1 MNEEKYYTVIE
12 NYIKKNEISRKRKIL
27 QENYDTLNNY
37 WNIGKLLVEAQGGK
51 KRAKYGNELIKKWS
65 IEFEKNYGSKY
76 SYRELYK
83 MRQFYLA
90 FTNLPTVSADLS
102 WSHIIEILPIKNE
115 NKRNFYINEV
125 ITYNLSVRE
134 LREKIKLNS
143 YERLLNK
150 PGKLDIITPKKEY
163 SILEDIKNPILIK
176 LKENQEINSEKD
188 LEASIISQI
197 AFVLTQF
204 GKGFCFIDNQYM
216 IKGHSID
223 ILLFNYEINA
233 FVVVELKFRELRKED
248 KSQTEFY
255 MNLVDENLKKAH
267 HNKTM
272 GIIIS
277 KSQNNYIANF
287 VKSNSLIPLIY
298 KLQS

>member
-1 MNEEKYYTVIE
+1 MSQVSWSNITLLLPLKDANERIYYTNLCLE
-12 NYIKKNEISRKRKIL
+12 NNLSARKLK
-27 QENYDTLNNY
+27 
-37 WNIGKLLVEAQGGK
+37 
-51 KRAKYGNELIKKWS
+51 ELIKS
-65 IEFEKNYGSKY
+65 D
-76 SYRELYK
+76 SYNRLINK
-83 MRQFYLA
+83 P
-90 FTNLPTVSADLS
+90 TNLEL
-102 WSHIIEILPIKNE
+102 
-115 NKRNFYINEV
+115 V
-125 ITYNLSVRE
+125 I
-134 LREKIKLNS
+134 
-143 YERLLNK
+143 
-150 PGKLDIITPKKEY
+150 PQQEY
-163 SILEDIKNPILIK
+163 SISKDMKSPIIIKVEKSSQIKN
-176 LKENQEINSEKD
+176 EKD

-298 KLQS
+298 ELQS